1 MITSKVALPAAAW
14 PTGGTPLFKEV
25 QSPYFLPVTDEIL
38 SKIVRRI
45 VEKFDPEKI
54 ILFGSYAYGR
64 PHQDSDVDLFVVM
77 ESTLSPAFRG
87 LEICRLIRP
96 RPFPVDI
103 IVKTPSEL
111 SAALASGDYFIK
123 EILTNGRVL
132 YERCKQSSGIGLT
145 GWMKTTTSPSDCY
158 EGNAFIRMV

>member
-1 MITSKVALPAAAW
+1 MTPSKITLPAAAW

-38 SKIVRRI
+38 AEIVRRI
-45 VEKFDPEKI
+45 VEKFDPEQI
-54 ILFGSYAYGR
+54 ILFGSYAYGQ

-77 ESTLSPAFRG
+77 ESTLSAAFRS

-96 RPFPVDI
+96 RPFPADI

-111 SAALASGDYFIK
+111 NAALARGDYFIK

-132 YERCKQSSGIGLT
+132 YERCKQSSRLG
-145 GWMKTTTSPSDCY
+145 
-158 EGNAFIRMV
+158 